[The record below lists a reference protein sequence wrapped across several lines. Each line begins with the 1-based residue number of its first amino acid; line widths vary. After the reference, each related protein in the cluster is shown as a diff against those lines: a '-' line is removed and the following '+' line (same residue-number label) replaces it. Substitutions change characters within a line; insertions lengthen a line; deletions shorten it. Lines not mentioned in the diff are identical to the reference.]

1 MDRVRCGV
9 VGLGWMGTLHAEYL
23 STTPQA
29 ELVARCDPVL
39 GGAEGPDGTTVFAS
53 LEDALARHQIEAVV
67 VATPPHTHR
76 AIVTLALERG
86 LTVLC
91 EKPLAGTLADATA
104 MIEIAA
110 RSEGRLLVGHTRRFD
125 PRFTAVAEAVADG
138 RIGRPL
144 HLRGSVNCP
153 HEDAVRLAATTDLA
167 LECGVHDLDA
177 MRWLAG
183 DIERVQAE
191 GVDALETPG
200 VDAFTATV
208 RFASGA
214 VGSLCHS
221 WAMPTEVP
229 VDWEF
234 SFQVGGDNGVAEIDG
249 RSRGVTVLS
258 ERPGP
263 IHPET
268 VMWPRVAGFIGGAL
282 ASQDRYFLEC
292 VRGDHPWP
300 VTLEDARAAVAAALA
315 ISQSIASG
323 GNPVSL
329 SDPT

>member
-1 MDRVRCGV
+1 M

-23 STTPQA
+23 ATTAQA
-29 ELVARCDPVL
+29 ELLARCDPAL
-39 GGAEGPDGTTVFAS
+39 ADPAGSSSQS
-53 LEDALARHQIEAVV
+53 LFESLDDALSVHDIEAVV

-76 AIVTLALERG
+76 EVATLALERG

-91 EKPLAGTLADATA
+91 EKPIAHDLADASA
-104 MIEIAA
+104 MIAAA
-110 RSEGRLLVGHTRRFD
+110 RESRGRLLIGHTRRFD
-125 PRFTAVAEAVADG
+125 PRFIAVAEAVADG
-138 RIGRPL
+138 SVGRPL

-153 HEDAVRLAATTDLA
+153 REDAIRLAATTDLA

-191 GVDALETPG
+191 GVDVLDSEG
-200 VDAFTATV
+200 VDAFTATA
-208 RFASGA
+208 RFTSGA

-234 SFQVGGDNGVAEIDG
+234 SFQVGGTNGIADIDG

-258 ERPGP
+258 ARSGTTL
-263 IHPET
+263 HPET
-268 VMWPRVAGFIGGAL
+268 VMWPRIAGFIGGAL
-282 ASQDRYFLEC
+282 ASQDRRFLEC
-292 VRGDHPWP
+292 VRSDLRWP
-300 VTLEDARAAVAAALA
+300 LTLDDARAAVAAALA
-315 ISQSIASG
+315 IGESISSG
-323 GNPVSL
+323 GQPVAPADL
-329 SDPT
+329 G